1 MIKEILPSIAYSILQ
16 IYMVVV
22 TSYFLLTGILGLK
35 KPKQLPE
42 VEPNKRFLILVPAHN
57 EASVIAGIAENLKHL
72 DYPDELYDA
81 VVIADG
87 CTDDTAAIV
96 RKIGI
101 KAIEHTYLPGEHKG
115 KPYAIRYA
123 LEQIGDYETRYD
135 GVCICD
141 ADNLVSL
148 NFLQEMNKHLS
159 AGQQLVQ
166 CYLDTKNPMDN
177 WVSLSFATNFY
188 CMNRSYQL
196 ARTHWKLGASLG
208 GTGFCIG
215 TKLLKKIGWIANS
228 LTEDLE
234 FQIQTVLGGEKAHWC
249 HTTRVYDEKPTSFKA
264 SCEQRSRWARGHWE
278 LIFKYAPS
286 LLFKA
291 IKEKSVIALDTLFY
305 SLNPLHMLVGGIMMV
320 FGIIAL
326 AVGYP
331 LKGIIPIHPMIWNIL
346 MVVPYILIIF
356 SIIKDVQKPKLK
368 LLGAILMPFFNLT
381 YIPIVFGALLTRKN
395 KVWKR
400 TEHSKN
406 VALDLELDT
415 AKIKSEN

>member
-1 MIKEILPSIAYSILQ
+1 MIKEMLPSIAYSILQ
-16 IYMVVV
+16 IYMIIV
-22 TSYFLLTGILGLK
+22 TSYFVVTGILGFR
-35 KPKQLPE
+35 KPKQLPN

-57 EASVIAGIAENLKHL
+57 EASVIGGIAENLKHL

-81 VVIADG
+81 IIIADG
-87 CTDDTAAIV
+87 CTDDTATIV
-96 RKIGI
+96 RKIGL
-101 KAIEHTYLPGEHKG
+101 KALEHTYLPGEHKG

-123 LEQIGDYETRYD
+123 LEQISDYEARYD

-148 NFLQEMNKHLS
+148 NFLKEMNKHLS

-166 CYLDTKNPMDN
+166 CYLDTKNPMGN

-188 CMNRSYQL
+188 YMNRSCQL

-215 TKLLKKIGWIANS
+215 TKLLKKIGWTANS

-249 HTTRVYDEKPTSFKA
+249 HTARVYDEKPTSFKA

-278 LIFKYAPS
+278 LIFKFAPS
-286 LLFKA
+286 LLVKA
-291 IKEKSVIALDTLFY
+291 IKERSIIALDTLFY

-320 FGIIAL
+320 FGAIAL

-331 LKGIIPIHPMIWNIL
+331 LNSLIPIHPMIRNIL
-346 MVVPYILIIF
+346 MIIPYILIVF
-356 SIIKDVQKPKLK
+356 SILKDVQKPKLK
-368 LLGAILMPFFNLT
+368 LLGAIAMPIFNLT
-381 YIPIVFGALLTRKN
+381 YIPIVFWALLTRKN
-395 KVWKR
+395 RIWKR

-406 VALDLELDT
+406 IALDLELD
-415 AKIKSEN
+415 AIKVKNKN